1 MIFTFVVHTIWPNT
15 KNPHCLF
22 QPKNYHHSYDI
33 ICHNEVHPSH
43 YKFNELISS
52 KDSQVQAQV
61 YLLSLTC
68 KHIQYGSS
76 LPLFANDSKLYRPI
90 DSVSSPALLQSDLDG
105 LHS

>member
-61 YLLSLTC
+61 QVYLLLLLLLLLLLHITKESLL
-68 KHIQYGSS
+68 H
-76 LPLFANDSKLYRPI
+76 ANTYSTDQ
-90 DSVSSPALLQSDLDG
+90 VSPFLQMTANFTG
-105 LHS
+105 L